1 MGDVLGRFVSI
12 KNRLMSEDPY
22 PWPLDIKLK
31 GLNSIFRGLQIR
43 AI

>member
-22 PWPLDIKLK
+22 PWT
-31 GLNSIFRGLQIR
+31 NMEF
-43 AI
+43 